1 MQMQLE
7 IKMKL
12 KLKKKNKVNRIF
24 KTKQDKRQ
32 GWQTFSQSKHFQGPR
47 TGPTKTQS
55 SSTSSAKDQTKK
67 QGQSSSA
74 TTKLNPGTPVVEC
87 Q

>member
-1 MQMQLE
+1 MQLE

-12 KLKKKNKVNRIF
+12 KLKKKNKVNRIL

-32 GWQTFSQSKHFQGPR
+32 GWQTFAQSKHFANHIGP
-47 TGPTKTQS
+47 KVKKQQS
-55 SSTSSAKDQTKK
+55 SISSAKDQTKK
-67 QGQSSSA
+67 QEPSFSA
-74 TTKLNPGTPVVEC
+74 TTKPNHGTPVVEC